1 MYEEY
6 CDLIRESFSED
17 FWLIFSSVYTE
28 RACLIDKVLKECRD
42 VYVTQP
48 SDRSRFPPTVR
59 VLRQQINRCAGDFKT
74 FIMHE
79 ITIDVR
85 HFLVTGLDEI
95 KFRFVNPLWA
105 WVEAANAMTKA
116 GHVMH
121 FRPKRMFHETTRERL
136 YGAGVSYGDKLAF
149 AASHTPRGGKPA
161 LVGISFDGGES
172 GVGGRSLH
180 PICVSVLNFDGADP
194 LACGLVGY
202 LPTLPVSASVQKTKS
217 FKLLQGHVLQS
228 CVGAVLDEFEN
239 VAADGFTAFV
249 GGVKMRLH
257 PFLAA
262 VRVDSKERKK
272 YFGLKSDRSCA
283 ICRFRKGW
291 SSLRRGTFHS
301 KTHIR
306 RNWNLGIDTP
316 TTRRRN
322 AFGRAQKRAR
332 DQLQRHGFSKIQR
345 CHLLDHADLILI
357 RDPHTVRE
365 PLFNNVIYVDLLH
378 WLLNTCDYGFEA
390 LLGVMSD
397 AIKVECDLIASQLP
411 VFRDPEGVTIRRF
424 DQVTSV
430 TYLTTARRLTLMFY
444 WAHVLG
450 TQALML
456 PVPCRRPALVAISSI
471 QNIILA
477 THGRRAYSVNEW
489 ERLVVASAMEYF
501 SALQSLLQ
509 YREDH
514 DDRPSAR
521 PFTPFPK

>member
-1 MYEEY
+1 MPVQKGVVE
-6 CDLIRESFSED
+6 
-17 FWLIFSSVYTE
+17 
-28 RACLIDKVLKECRD
+28 
-42 VYVTQP
+42 
-48 SDRSRFPPTVR
+48 
-59 VLRQQINRCAGDFKT
+59 FKT
-74 FIMHE
+74 GHFPLQISHSKKLE
-79 ITIDVR
+79 FSYR
-85 HFLVTGLDEI
+85 HTDYSE
-95 KFRFVNPLWA
+95 
-105 WVEAANAMTKA
+105 TK
-116 GHVMH
+116 
-121 FRPKRMFHETTRERL
+121 
-136 YGAGVSYGDKLAF
+136 
-149 AASHTPRGGKPA
+149 
-161 LVGISFDGGES
+161 
-172 GVGGRSLH
+172 
-180 PICVSVLNFDGADP
+180 
-194 LACGLVGY
+194 
-202 LPTLPVSASVQKTKS
+202 
-217 FKLLQGHVLQS
+217 
-228 CVGAVLDEFEN
+228 
-239 VAADGFTAFV
+239 
-249 GGVKMRLH
+249 
-257 PFLAA
+257 
-262 VRVDSKERKK
+262 
-272 YFGLKSDRSCA
+272 
-283 ICRFRKGW
+283 RFRSGTET
-291 SSLRRGTFHS
+291 SSGS
-301 KTHIR
+301 VAKTR
-306 RNWNLGIDTP
+306 
-316 TTRRRN
+316 
-322 AFGRAQKRAR
+322 
-332 DQLQRHGFSKIQR
+332 LQQIQR

-411 VFRDPEGVTIRRF
+411 VFCDPEGVTIRRF

-477 THGRRAYSVNEW
+477 THGRREYSVNEW